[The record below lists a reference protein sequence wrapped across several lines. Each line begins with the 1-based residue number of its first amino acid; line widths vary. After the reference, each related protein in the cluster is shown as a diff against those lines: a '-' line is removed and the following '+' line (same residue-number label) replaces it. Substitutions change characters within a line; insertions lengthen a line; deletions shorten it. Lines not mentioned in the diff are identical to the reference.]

1 MKAITLNDVIKKNL
15 KDPEFRKL
23 YGKEQPVIARLES
36 GKDSRTPSLD
46 LLMKIAEAT
55 GFKINIGFT

>member
-23 YGKEQPVIARLES
+23 YEKEQPVIARLES